1 MTNRKLYRSRTDR
14 KIAGVLG
21 GVAEYANVDPTAMRV
36 IFLLAAFL
44 TGGTALIAYPLM
56 WLVMPEAPADPIAP
70 TTTVA

>member
-21 GVAEYANVDPTAMRV
+21 GLAEFADVDPTAMRV
-36 IFLLAAFL
+36 IFVLLVFV
-44 TGGTALIAYPLM
+44 TGGAAVLAYPLM
-56 WLVMPEAPADPIAP
+56 WLVMPEAPADPISP